1 VDQAASDPPDTPTA
15 CPVREPGG
23 RTRYNMTSSG
33 NDEDDVTQDL
43 GATQERTLTYEVV
56 LVTYHSRDLAAALF
70 QRLPDD
76 VRVVVVDN
84 AQGADGIPELVSGR
98 RNTRYVEG
106 AGEGF
111 ARAAN
116 AGARTS
122 TADVV
127 LFLNPDTTPAVEQL
141 ETLVADL
148 AADPGLAAVA
158 ATTVRPDGR
167 VELGVGGW
175 EPTAKRAFVH
185 AVGLHVIFTTSGLY
199 ARPRPYRPIRVDW
212 MTGAC
217 LAVPR
222 EQFLALGGFDE
233 SFFVYNEDMAY
244 GRRLRTAGLRQRLR
258 TDVLVPH
265 IGGGSG
271 VARPRMFQMR
281 GASMVA
287 YVADHNPASTVL
299 GLKIALTLGTMA
311 RSFAAGARGD
321 KGLAA
326 EHRAYVRGLWI
337 GAPDMS

>member
-1 VDQAASDPPDTPTA
+1 
-15 CPVREPGG
+15 
-23 RTRYNMTSSG
+23 MTQ
-33 NDEDDVTQDL
+33 EL
-43 GATQERTLTYEVV
+43 GAVPTEAFTYEVV
-56 LVTYHSRDLAAALF
+56 LVTYRSRDLAAEMF
-70 QRLPDD
+70 ERLPDD
-76 VRVVVVDN
+76 VRIVVVDN
-84 AQGADGIPELVSGR
+84 SKGVDGVPELVAGR
-98 RNTRYVEG
+98 PGARYLEG

-141 ETLVADL
+141 EALVADL
-148 AADPGLAAVA
+148 AADPGLGAVA

-167 VELGVGGW
+167 VELGVAGW

-185 AVGLHVIFTTSGLY
+185 AVGLHTVFRSSGLY
-199 ARPRPYRPIRVDW
+199 ARPTPYRPIRVDW

-222 EQFLALGGFDE
+222 ERFLALGGFDE
-233 SFFVYNEDMAY
+233 GFFLYNEDMAY
-244 GRRLRTAGLRQRLR
+244 GRRVRLAGLRQRLR

-265 IGGGSG
+265 VGGGSG
-271 VARPRMFQMR
+271 AARTRMFQMR

-287 YVADHNPASTVL
+287 YVADHNPPSTVL
-299 GLKIALTLGTMA
+299 GLRIALSLGTLA
-311 RSFAAGARGD
+311 RSFVARARGNSD
-321 KGLAA
+321 LAA
-326 EHRAYVRGLWI
+326 EHRAYVRGLWS

>member
-1 VDQAASDPPDTPTA
+1 
-15 CPVREPGG
+15 
-23 RTRYNMTSSG
+23 
-33 NDEDDVTQDL
+33 VTQEL
-43 GATQERTLTYEVV
+43 GVPPQRTLTYEVV
-56 LVTYHSRDLAAALF
+56 LVTYRSRDLAAAMF
-70 QRLPDD
+70 DRLPDD
-76 VRVVVVDN
+76 VHVVVVDN
-84 AQGADGIPELVSGR
+84 SKGVDGVPELVAGR
-98 RNTRYVEG
+98 RNARYVEG
-106 AGEGF
+106 AGQGF
-111 ARAAN
+111 AKAAN
-116 AGARTS
+116 EGARTS

-127 LFLNPDTTPAVEQL
+127 LFLNPDTTPTREQL

-175 EPTAKRAFVH
+175 EPNAKRAFVH
-185 AVGLHVIFTTSGLY
+185 AVGLHVLLPDAGLY

-244 GRRLRTAGLRQRLR
+244 GRRLRQARLRQRLR
-258 TDVLVPH
+258 TDVLIPH
-265 IGGGSG
+265 VGGGSG
-271 VARPRMFQMR
+271 AARTRMFQMR

-299 GLKIALTLGTMA
+299 GVRIALTFGTLA
-311 RSFAAGARGD
+311 RSAMAYARGN
-321 KGLAA
+321 KNLSA
-326 EHRAYVRGLWI
+326 EHLAYVRGLWL
-337 GAPDMS
+337 GAPDMT